1 VGLLAHIA
9 RWFGRRDDLGSR
21 GERAAAAMLRAKGY
35 RILGANLKAGSGSGG
50 GYGWGEVDL
59 LAEDPDGRTIVIVEV
74 KTRRRAKNASGKS
87 ARIAPEASVTR
98 AKQRKLVR
106 LMDALCR
113 ANGWEER
120 PKRIDV
126 VAVEVFGEA
135 GGGTRETVTHYEH
148 AVGRGTRR

>member
-1 VGLLAHIA
+1 VGLLAHIS

-21 GERAAAAMLRAKGY
+21 GERAAAALLRSKGY
-35 RILGANLKAGSGSGG
+35 RILGSNLKAGSGAGS

-59 LAEDPDGRTIVIVEV
+59 LAEDPDGRTIVVVEV
-74 KTRRRAKNASGKS
+74 KTRRRAKDAPGKS
-87 ARIAPEASVTR
+87 ARIAPEAGVTR

-113 ANGWEER
+113 ANGWQER

-126 VAVEVFGEA
+126 IAVEIVDDGA
-135 GGGTRETVTHYEH
+135 GGTREVVKHYEH